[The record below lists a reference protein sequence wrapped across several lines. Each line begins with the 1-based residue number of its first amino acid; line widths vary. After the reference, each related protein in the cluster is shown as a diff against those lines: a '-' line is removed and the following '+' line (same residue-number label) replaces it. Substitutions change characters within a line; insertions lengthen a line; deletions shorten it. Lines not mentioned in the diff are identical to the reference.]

1 MTNKLPK
8 SLFLP
13 LYFYLKTFYLLSITI
28 FRRFFDCLEQK
39 KKRLE
44 RINSKD
50 EQCAYSAEE
59 ISSLFSGGNIIISI
73 SYVLQILFGYSN
85 QNSIFL
91 IEKQYRC

>member
-59 ISSLFSGGNIIISI
+59 ISSLVSPMFSKF
-73 SYVLQILFGYSN
+73 YLVILIKIPS
-85 QNSIFL
+85 S
-91 IEKQYRC
+91 

>member
-8 SLFLP
+8 PLFLP
-13 LYFYLKTFYLLSITI
+13 LYFYLKTFYLLLITI

-50 EQCAYSAEE
+50 EQCAYLSEE
-59 ISSLFSGGNIIISI
+59 I
-73 SYVLQILFGYSN
+73 
-85 QNSIFL
+85 
-91 IEKQYRC
+91 